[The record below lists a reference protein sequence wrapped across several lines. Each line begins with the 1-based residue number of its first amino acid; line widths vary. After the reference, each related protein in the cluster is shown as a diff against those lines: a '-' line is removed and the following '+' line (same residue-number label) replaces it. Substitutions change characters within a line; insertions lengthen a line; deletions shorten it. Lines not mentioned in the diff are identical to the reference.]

1 MDLDQNVMGEHAN
14 THTKVIEP
22 TTLHVAEPIP
32 SEDRDESQVNPLDNN
47 YVIRS
52 NPNSAATFGN
62 PVKTRW
68 FEYRTQMGF
77 DSSNPFAPWKS
88 LEEFQLVEWLIFSK
102 LSQGSINRFLQLPI
116 VSAPFTGLP
125 NP

>member
-1 MDLDQNVMGEHAN
+1 VSIQIIIPKLLDRQRF
-14 THTKVIEP
+14 I
-22 TTLHVAEPIP
+22 VAELPP
-32 SEDRDESQVNPLDNN
+32 LEDHGQSQINPLDND

-52 NPNSAATFGN
+52 NPNAAATFGD
-62 PVKTRW
+62 PVESRW
-68 FEYRTQMGF
+68 SEYRTRMGF

-116 VSAPFTGLP
+116 VSAPQVLFVGLP